1 MARILIIED
10 NAANLGLMSY
20 LLTAFGHT
28 AEGCRDGRSGLEAAR
43 HQSFDLVLCDI
54 QLPRMSGYEIAR
66 ILRAAPSLGELPL
79 VAVTA
84 LAMRGDREQVLGAG
98 FNGYIEKPLQPQTFV
113 ALVETFLPPSLRKGS
128 PANATHPPAV
138 PPPEPLRQQGRQR
151 TVLAVDDVP
160 GNLSL
165 MQAIFRSAGY
175 RVLTAANMHQG
186 LDLMRREKV
195 DLVVSDVHMLS
206 GDGFKFRR
214 AAAAEPGLAGIPFIF
229 VSSSNV
235 TEEDRREAE
244 QAGVYQLIERPVEP
258 QSLINIAEACLAG
271 SPGPP

>member
-10 NAANLGLMSY
+10 NAANLSLMSY
-20 LLTAFGHT
+20 LLTAHGH
-28 AEGCRDGRSGLEAAR
+28 AVEGARDGLSGLYAAR
-43 HQSFDLVLCDI
+43 FNPPDLVLCDI
-54 QLPRMSGYEIAR
+54 QLPRLSGYELAR
-66 ILRAAPSLGELPL
+66 TLRAEPALRELPL

-84 LAMRGDREQVLGAG
+84 LAMRGDREQALAAG
-98 FNGYIEKPLQPQTFV
+98 FSGYIEKPVQP
-113 ALVETFLPPSLRKGS
+113 ETFAAEVEAFLPASLRKGNQAS
-128 PANATHPPAV
+128 LAHAPAPPA
-138 PPPEPLRQQGRQR
+138 PEPMPGNGPQR

-160 GNLSL
+160 NNLSL
-165 MQAIFRSAGY
+165 ARTIFESAGY

-244 QAGVYQLIERPVEP
+244 QAGVYQLLERPIEP
-258 QSLINIAEACLAG
+258 QSLIDIAEACLAG
-271 SPGPP
+271 SPEPP